1 MMEPEGLVT
10 IDSPMEAEAT
20 LAWLEAALKAKG
32 VTVFARIDHT
42 AGAAAVG
49 LSLPATAVLIF
60 GNAQAGTKL
69 MQIDQ
74 RIGIDLPL
82 RFLVWTDEA
91 GTTRVSYNDPAWI
104 ATRYGIEETTAS
116 VITAMRGLLIGL
128 ANELSK
134 ASRP

>member
-1 MMEPEGLVT
+1 MEPEGLVT

-32 VTVFARIDHT
+32 VTVFARIDHA

-74 RIGIDLPL
+74 RIGIDLPAAL
-82 RFLVWTDEA
+82 SGLDR
-91 GTTRVSYNDPAWI
+91 
-104 ATRYGIEETTAS
+104 
-116 VITAMRGLLIGL
+116 RGWDNARLLQRPGL
-128 ANELSK
+128 DRDTLWD
-134 ASRP
+134 